1 MSAFTVTLWG
11 AHSTASARVSPTTP
25 ALLATYAA
33 TSNRPTNDDSEPT
46 VVIRPCFCAII
57 GRPKTWQARSVPV
70 RFVSI
75 TRAIGLVH
83 LERRALLGH
92 PCDGEQDV
100 DLAERLEALVAQ
112 SVERRDLGH
121 VGGDRQRPP
130 PALLN
135 LGGDVLDELDAAAA
149 RDHVG
154 ARVSQPQRQGAA
166 DSLMPPTTT
175 AVRPVRSKSFM
186 VVRLTMACGAPARG
200 VGKRRGFF
208 IGRRLLRLVP
218 ARLGR

>member
-1 MSAFTVTLWG
+1 M
-11 AHSTASARVSPTTP
+11 
-25 ALLATYAA
+25 
-33 TSNRPTNDDSEPT
+33 
-46 VVIRPCFCAII
+46 
-57 GRPKTWQARSVPV
+57 
-70 RFVSI
+70 
-75 TRAIGLVH
+75 
-83 LERRALLGH
+83 
-92 PCDGEQDV
+92 
-100 DLAERLEALVAQ
+100 
-112 SVERRDLGH
+112 
-121 VGGDRQRPP
+121 
-130 PALLN
+130 N

-175 AVRPVRSKSFM
+175 AVRPVRSKLQ

-200 VGKRRGFF
+200 VGKRRGFS